1 MRELLAWAPLRRCDS
16 RRYCK
21 ARPLLRHCEARSAA
35 AIHAF
40 ARWPMVHHG
49 RWIASFLAMTGLGC
63 NDAGEVRRPSPVGHC
78 KARPLLRRCDSRRHC
93 KARPLLRHCEAR
105 SAAAIHAFVRW
116 PMVHHG
122 RWIASFLAMTQ
133 LECNDAGEVRR
144 PSPVGHCK
152 ARPLLR
158 HCEARSAVAI
168 HAFARRP
175 LWPCWRHQRPRRNS
189 VASRLLNGC
198 SCTPSPRCLA
208 LACRWA
214 ISS

>member
-116 PMVHHG
+116 PMVYHG
-122 RWIASFLAMTQ
+122 RWIASFLAMTG
-133 LECNDAGEVRR
+133 LGCNDAGEVRR

-152 ARPLLR
+152 ARPYCVVATRAVIARGIHHCVIARRAAPWQSMPLR
-158 HCEARSAVAI
+158 AARSGRAGAI
-168 HAFARRP
+168 RGLEETRS
-175 LWPCWRHQRPRRNS
+175 LRGS
-189 VASRLLNGC
+189 
-198 SCTPSPRCLA
+198 
-208 LACRWA
+208 
-214 ISS
+214 

>member
-78 KARPLLRRCDSRRHC
+78 KARPLLR
-93 KARPLLRHCEAR
+93 HCEAR
-105 SAAAIHAFVRW
+105 SAVAIHAFVRW

-122 RWIASFLAMTQ
+122 RWLASL
-133 LECNDAGEVRR
+133 
-144 PSPVGHCK
+144 H
-152 ARPLLR
+152 
-158 HCEARSAVAI
+158 AVK
-168 HAFARRP
+168 
-175 LWPCWRHQRPRRNS
+175 QEDGN
-189 VASRLLNGC
+189 
-198 SCTPSPRCLA
+198 
-208 LACRWA
+208 
-214 ISS
+214 